1 MLLHKTPAI
10 FSDIV
15 TATANDLGLQDFQIE
30 KDYYVSLYLKTLSE
44 LDKDGLVFKG
54 GTSLSKCY
62 DIIHRFSEDIDL
74 AMHFK
79 NGFVDT
85 KVRKRLKKNIVKT
98 TQILSGHILNLEKTE
113 SDRDYNFYEIDY
125 ESYFEADPTLRPHIL
140 IETIVVYE
148 PYPTKSLNVSNY
160 ITKYLEKTNRQELI
174 TKYQLEPFRMN
185 VQTIERTLIDKLY
198 ALCDYH
204 IQGKYERNSR
214 HLYDIHM
221 IWNSNELDTD
231 LMKKIVLN
239 VTKDRQLYGKN
250 NSSCAPFQNPNS
262 ILKELINK
270 GVYKDDFENITTE
283 FIYDDVTYE
292 QTIDT
297 LKVIVNDNL
306 LPLSIPMFE

>member
-1 MLLHKTPAI
+1 M
-10 FSDIV
+10 
-15 TATANDLGLQDFQIE
+15 
-30 KDYYVSLYLKTLSE
+30 
-44 LDKDGLVFKG
+44 
-54 GTSLSKCY
+54 
-62 DIIHRFSEDIDL
+62 
-74 AMHFK
+74 
-79 NGFVDT
+79 
-85 KVRKRLKKNIVKT
+85 
-98 TQILSGHILNLEKTE
+98 
-113 SDRDYNFYEIDY
+113 
-125 ESYFEADPTLRPHIL
+125 
-140 IETIVVYE
+140 VYE
-148 PYPTKSLNVSNY
+148 PYPTKSISVSNY
-160 ITKYLEKTNRQELI
+160 ITKYLEKTNRQALVNQ
-174 TKYQLEPFRMN
+174 YQLEPFVMN

-221 IWNSNELDTD
+221 IWNSKELDTD

-239 VTKDRQLYGKN
+239 VTKDRLLYGKS
-250 NSSCAPFQNPNS
+250 NSSCDPFQNPNS

-283 FIYDDVTYE
+283 VIYDDVTYE